1 MCLLD
6 FKDTHTAFWSETL
19 NVNIIVIFFKQIKT
33 KKSQGPKD
41 FCPYFDITGHLGY
54 KQSLCFINYFQGFV
68 IFLSLIFLRE
78 SVKKKK
84 NIVE

>member
-19 NVNIIVIFFKQIKT
+19 NVNIVIIFFKQIKT

-41 FCPYFDITGHLGY
+41 FCPYYGITGHLGY
-54 KQSLCFINYFQGFV
+54 KQSLCFINYF
-68 IFLSLIFLRE
+68 
-78 SVKKKK
+78 
-84 NIVE
+84 